1 MIGITMFGIVCACCS
16 KITMHRYFVGTT
28 MFTLLSLSVILTIFG
43 GILIAPRYAGTD
55 YIKRN
60 CMLAFAGEFDQI
72 DQYSRYV
79 FEPIVEFD
87 K

>member
-1 MIGITMFGIVCACCS
+1 MIGITMIGVVCACCA
-16 KITMHRYFVGTT
+16 KITMHRYFVGST
-28 MFTLLSLSVILTIFG
+28 MFILLSLSVVLTIFG

-60 CMLAFAGEFDQI
+60 CRYAVAGEFDEI
-72 DQYSRYV
+72 DLYSRYV